1 MDAATINQ
9 KIYSGRAKAA
19 LRLGF
24 DYQVYRPLI
33 AGTPT
38 NNLVTTLKA
47 SFNSGDNNYKKPN
60 LPGDAIWFGDFDAN
74 QTLAGDYLIN
84 SAKNS
89 TYFIAGQQSL
99 LPIICINCNQ
109 TVKITRKN
117 TQTSVGALG
126 YNGRTPANESVILGA
141 ITQWPCSILFGGQR
155 KTNPVGLPQGISEA
169 GWRVMLPPSV
179 PVTLLAGDII
189 TDNLGRRF
197 TIEGAEITDLG
208 WQLNATEV
216 HA

>member
-33 AGTPT
+33 VATPL

-47 SFNSGDNNYKKPN
+47 AFNSGDNTYKRPN
-60 LPGDAIWFGDFDAN
+60 LPGEAIWFGDFDAN

-84 SAKNS
+84 NARNS

-99 LPIICINCNQ
+99 LPIICVVCNQ
-109 TVKITRKN
+109 SVKVTRKN
-117 TQTSVGALG
+117 AQTSVGTLEYG
-126 YNGRTPANESVILGA
+126 GRTPANESVILGSTA
-141 ITQWPCSILFGGQR
+141 LWPCSILFGGQR
-155 KTNPVGLPQGISEA
+155 KTNPVNLPQGVSEA

-189 TDNLGRRF
+189 TDNLNRRF

-208 WQLNATEV
+208 WRINATEV